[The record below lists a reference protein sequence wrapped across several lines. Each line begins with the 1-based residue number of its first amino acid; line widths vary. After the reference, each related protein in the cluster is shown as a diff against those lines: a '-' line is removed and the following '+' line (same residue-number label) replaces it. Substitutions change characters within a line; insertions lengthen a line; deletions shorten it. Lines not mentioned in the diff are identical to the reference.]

1 MNNGREMTFRRSLG
15 RHLIA
20 GMGTI
25 AVLCVGFGGWAST
38 TELSGAVIA
47 PGLLS
52 IEGRAKS
59 VQHLTGGVIAQ
70 LLVQEGQ
77 QVRAGEVL
85 IRLDPTVARANLS
98 AISANLNQLYAR
110 EARLAAERDG
120 SEGVTSPEIL
130 QQRLGAASN
139 DAMASERRLFEDR
152 RQARQ
157 GQKDQLQEQVAQMRE
172 QIVGLEVQLKA
183 KDDEI
188 ALIDKEMIGTRKLY
202 DMGLIPLNRINN
214 LDRSVARLEGERG
227 ELMAQSATAKGRIA
241 EIELK
246 RLDIDQ
252 RMRAEVAA
260 ELRDTENRQSEMI
273 EREVAASDQLS
284 RLDITAPATGIVHD
298 LAMHTVG
305 GVVKPGD
312 QLMQIVPRAD
322 LVVESRIS
330 PQDIDQLSLDQA
342 ATVRLTA
349 FNRNTTP
356 ELEGR
361 LIRIS
366 ADLETDPKTG
376 AGFYRAAIA
385 IPQNGQQLSPGL
397 ALVPGM
403 PAEVFIR
410 TGDRTVL
417 SYVMKPIRD
426 HAERVFRD
434 E

>member
-1 MNNGREMTFRRSLG
+1 MNNSREMTFRRSLG
-15 RHLIA
+15 RHFVA
-20 GMGTI
+20 GMCTI
-25 AVLCVGFGGWAST
+25 ALLCVGFGGWAST

-59 VQHLTGGVIAQ
+59 VQHLTGGIVAE

-77 QVRAGEVL
+77 QVKAGDIL

-98 AISANLNQLYAR
+98 AIRANLNQLYAR
-110 EARLAAERDG
+110 QARLAAERDG
-120 SEGVTSPEIL
+120 SDAVATPEIL
-130 QQRLGAASN
+130 EQRLGTVAG
-139 DAMASERRLFEDR
+139 DAMASERRLFADR
-152 RQARQ
+152 RRARQ
-157 GQKDQLQEQVAQMRE
+157 GQKDQLRE
-172 QIVGLEVQLKA
+172 QIAQIREQIAGLDLQQKA
-183 KDDEI
+183 KDNEI

-214 LDRSVARLEGERG
+214 LDRSVARLQGERG
-227 ELMAQSATAKGRIA
+227 ELMAQGATAKGRIA

-252 RMRAEVAA
+252 RMRAEVAT

-284 RLDITAPATGIVHD
+284 RLDISAPATGTIHD
-298 LAMHTVG
+298 LAIHTVG

-312 QLMQIVPRAD
+312 QLMQIVPRAE
-322 LVVESRIS
+322 LVVESRVS

-356 ELEGR
+356 ELEGK

-385 IPQNGQQLSPGL
+385 IPQNGQRFLPGL
-397 ALVPGM
+397 ALMPGM

-417 SYVMKPIRD
+417 SYVIKPIRD
-426 HAERVFRD
+426 HAQRVFRD